1 MTLNWYNTQNNYPF
15 SPKNPLRI
23 SQNSQ
28 SLKFVHV
35 CHWIIQIILNP
46 CSIQKN
52 RHVFSDPKADISFL
66 IWKKY
71 VCVFDVKVILKKTY
85 FWYNYSNKWSLFVEN
100 QALCNFNWYAHGNIQ
115 KSFVFNAMINIKST
129 GFLVTF
135 HHRNNIIDKC
145 LRYIVKCT
153 FLLAILHAF

>member
-28 SLKFVHV
+28 SLKFVHA

-71 VCVFDVKVILKKTY
+71 VCVFDVKVILKK
-85 FWYNYSNKWSLFVEN
+85 
-100 QALCNFNWYAHGNIQ
+100 H
-115 KSFVFNAMINIKST
+115 
-129 GFLVTF
+129 TF
-135 HHRNNIIDKC
+135 DIII
-145 LRYIVKCT
+145 LTNGVY
-153 FLLAILHAF
+153 LLKTKPYAILIDMHTEIYRKVSCLTQWLT

>member
-1 MTLNWYNTQNNYPF
+1 MYVFELFKLYWTLVRY
-15 SPKNPLRI
+15 KRI
-23 SQNSQ
+23 DN
-28 SLKFVHV
+28 
-35 CHWIIQIILNP
+35 
-46 CSIQKN
+46 
-52 RHVFSDPKADISFL
+52 HVFSDPKADISFL
-66 IWKKY
+66 IWKKIRLRFWRESY
-71 VCVFDVKVILKKTY
+71 LKKPY

-129 GFLVTF
+129 AFLVTS